1 MSENDSFAMYLNFS
15 SQNFHHLQGSTGLKN
30 CTSIYWG
37 VSSPINMLQWAD
49 SFIHHQIIGF
59 ILLPRKLVEKHLNK

>member
-37 VSSPINMLQWAD
+37 VSSPINKLQWAD